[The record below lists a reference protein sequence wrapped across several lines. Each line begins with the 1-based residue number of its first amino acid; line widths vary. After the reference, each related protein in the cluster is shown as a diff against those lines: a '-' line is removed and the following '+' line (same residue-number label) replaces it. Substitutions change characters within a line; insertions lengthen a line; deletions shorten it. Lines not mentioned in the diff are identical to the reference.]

1 MHFFKSLQESKSA
14 KTMRSV
20 SIKSTWLLLL
30 LLLNFPDKS
39 KVDILFIIKGNN
51 FFLSLFYF
59 WS

>member
-14 KTMRSV
+14 ITMRSV
-20 SIKSTWLLLL
+20 SIKSTWLLSL

>member
-14 KTMRSV
+14 ITMRSV

-51 FFLSLFYF
+51 FFLSPFYF

>member
-14 KTMRSV
+14 ITMRSV

>member
-14 KTMRSV
+14 ITMRSV

-51 FFLSLFYF
+51 FFLLLFYF

>member
-14 KTMRSV
+14 ITMLSV

-51 FFLSLFYF
+51 FFLSPFYF

>member
-14 KTMRSV
+14 ITMLSV